1 MLIVDNEIITVYAQ
15 RSEFA
20 HMAGL
25 DRHPCP
31 PLQELVNAATVLW
44 RIEVLSE
51 SRTLASMLPLI
62 VTVTGIVMDVGVHY
76 WRTPHG

>member
-1 MLIVDNEIITVYAQ
+1 MLTVDNEIITVCPEHI
-15 RSEFA
+15 R
-20 HMAGL
+20 
-25 DRHPCP
+25 PCP

-44 RIEVLSE
+44 RIEVLCE

-62 VTVTGIVMDVGVHY
+62 VTVTGVVMDVGVHH